1 MQNTTISCAV
11 PTSVVNLSTVSS
23 TTCAS
28 SVVTNLNTLTMAKMF
43 DSNYYIGTWG
53 NSDAAFLGDW
63 STADGY
69 KAITTETVN
78 FDSKTTICEVPLV
91 KRVTVFY
98 TYAASD
104 TNNDTQQKYV

>member
-1 MQNTTISCAV
+1 MHNSTISCAV

-23 TTCAS
+23 TTCVS
-28 SVVTNLNTLTMAKMF
+28 SVATNLNTLTMTKMF

-63 STADGY
+63 ANADGY
-69 KAITTETVN
+69 KAITTETVK
-78 FDSKTTICEVPLV
+78 FDPDTTICEVPLV
-91 KRVTVFY
+91 KRITVFFS
-98 TYAASD
+98 YAASD